1 MANDTNPSERVSRAG
16 TPAVHRRG
24 VHATRAPTPRACG
37 CGLPVAYDPVKQEF
51 FCIGCGAS
59 KVCTC
64 GRSLLGSS
72 GRPVNVV

>member
-1 MANDTNPSERVSRAG
+1 MANDTKTSEIVPSAG
-16 TPAVHRRG
+16 AAGFHRR
-24 VHATRAPTPRACG
+24 VHASRAPTPQACG
-37 CGLPVAYDPVKQEF
+37 CGLPVAFDPEKHEF

-64 GRSLLGSS
+64 RTTLLGSS

>member
-1 MANDTNPSERVSRAG
+1 MSNPTKTKESTASPEAG
-16 TPAVHRRG
+16 FHRRG
-24 VHATRAPTPRACG
+24 VHASRAPTPRACG
-37 CGLPVAYDPVKQEF
+37 CGLPVMFDPEKHEF

-64 GRSLLGSS
+64 RTKLLGSS